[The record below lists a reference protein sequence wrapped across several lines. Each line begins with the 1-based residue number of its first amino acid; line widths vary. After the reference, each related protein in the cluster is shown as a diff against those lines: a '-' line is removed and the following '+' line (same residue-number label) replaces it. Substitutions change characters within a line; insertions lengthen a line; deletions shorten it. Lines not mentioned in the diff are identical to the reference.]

1 MVKIKTIQ
9 VGYLQTNCYIL
20 TSDNYEGAV
29 IIDAGGGYE
38 KIADYLQKEGKKP
51 TAVLLTHGHFDH
63 IMAVSK
69 LSKEGA
75 KVYIHKE
82 DSDMLLLGDKIV
94 ADMHLKIEPITADF
108 FVEDNQKLTFG
119 DIELTVMHTPG
130 HTRGGVCYILKDSAI
145 FSGDTIFYLSYG
157 RTDFCGG
164 SMESLKNSIINK
176 IFAIEGDYAIYPGHD
191 VPTTLSLEKKHNPIL
206 VD

>member
-1 MVKIKTIQ
+1 MVKIKTLQ

-20 TSDNYEGAV
+20 TTESYDGAV

-38 KIADYLQKEGKKP
+38 KIKDYLQKEGKKP

-75 KVYIHKE
+75 KVYIHKA
-82 DSDMLLLGDKIV
+82 DSDMLLVGDKIV
-94 ADMHLKIEPITADF
+94 ADMHLKIEPVTADF

-119 DIELTVMHTPG
+119 DIELTVVHTPG
-130 HTRGGVCYILKDSAI
+130 HTRGGVCYVMDEAI

-157 RTDFCGG
+157 RTDFVGG
-164 SMESLKNSIINK
+164 SMEQLKDSITNK
-176 IFAIEGDYAIYPGHD
+176 IFSLKGEYTVYPGHD
-191 VPTTLSLEKKHNPIL
+191 MPTKLSQEKKYNPIL